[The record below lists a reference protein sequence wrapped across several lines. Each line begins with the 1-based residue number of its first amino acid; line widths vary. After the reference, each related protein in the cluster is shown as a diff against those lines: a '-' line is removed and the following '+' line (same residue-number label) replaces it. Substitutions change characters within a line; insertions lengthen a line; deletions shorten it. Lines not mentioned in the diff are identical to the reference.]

1 MGWSKFLLVSRIF
14 TSSCWQVLGLHL
26 RLWLVGFDSKQISS
40 PSSLCLAA
48 HLLLF
53 LSLDCL
59 APSIVLEVSS
69 VIRLEPNS
77 IGNLV
82 SFMNSLR
89 ICFRNVLKYPFA
101 LFLPS
106 SATLVAIV
114 HLFKY
119 PNQSLHHYSFS
130 HLEELFFYWNQKVFS
145 TECSTLMLHLNSSY

>member
-14 TSSCWQVLGLHL
+14 ISSCWRVLDHHL
-26 RLWLVGFDSKQISS
+26 RLWLVGFDSRQISS

-89 ICFRNVLKYPFA
+89 ICFRNVLKYPLA

-106 SATLVAIV
+106 SAKLEATV

-119 PNQSLHHYSFS
+119 PNRQPHHCSFI
-130 HLEELFFYWNQKVFS
+130 HLEELFFYWSQRVFS